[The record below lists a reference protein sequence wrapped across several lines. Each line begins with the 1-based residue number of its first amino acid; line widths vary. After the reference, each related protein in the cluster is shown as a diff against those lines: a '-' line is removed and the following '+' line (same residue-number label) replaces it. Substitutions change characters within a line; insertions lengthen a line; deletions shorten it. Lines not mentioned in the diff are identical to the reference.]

1 MPGSARQEAEQSVIH
16 DDTMSA
22 DIKSEFSVS
31 ADIPDMFSETHTEN
45 SNRHIN
51 ASQPHTGMKSVIE
64 SDNKD
69 WTQEYEQI
77 DMTYISPSQ
86 EPSNTQQNSFLDDIR
101 RRIEQVKQ

>member
-1 MPGSARQEAEQSVIH
+1 
-16 DDTMSA
+16 
-22 DIKSEFSVS
+22 
-31 ADIPDMFSETHTEN
+31 MFSETHTEN

-101 RRIEQVKQ
+101 RRIEQVKQQDNAIRQRRMKRQSDGPSSEQSQIMDETKVD